1 MSRKSAIMLK
11 GFSLAVSAAMIASVM
26 QIPVYADE
34 LPDGRIA
41 IEAGGGQTIT
51 EHWGNVRYSGQEG
64 NGVDVTANEGS
75 YAVVTTGKVQ
85 TDGIPEGSGFSGVY
99 AYSKVGGFSSAEA
112 EGVRSSAC
120 GIKAVSEDEGS
131 RSSIKVEGDIDAK
144 GNGIET
150 KALSGA
156 EADATVEGD
165 VSGGKAGLEIFNNNG
180 ITKADIDG
188 DLTGGTNGIDAQV
201 INGGKTTVSVDGDIA
216 GKTQNG
222 VYAEV
227 SEGGSFD
234 LTADGS
240 ISGKSAGIVVENG
253 HYAVEDVP
261 ETEGG
266 TVDIRSNDV
275 SGENTG
281 IYVGSYAGAE
291 TDITVKGN
299 VTGGTESAI
308 CANNEKSDTDITVK
322 GDVTSKEG
330 FGITGTTIDGE
341 LNITVDGT
349 VSGGKGGVY
358 TADDGSGFTLTVWK
372 IEPDEQGALAFGMND
387 DEAYVENKAFEQ
399 TIQYIIR
406 LDQPTAGATLSVT
419 DKNGNALSKIVS
431 SENTYEYAYEGDTV
445 LLKVDLAEGY
455 DLLGAY
461 NNDGK
466 AMELLKDADGNYY
479 IVVPKGGGVS
489 LSVEVKKAEP
499 KKPDEDDD
507 YEKALIEFLR
517 QFNAALNDRSNSD
530 SGLMEAAAMQGTA
543 ATIEAAPVSVRNQ
556 LLSKIIDAPTNAHIV
571 FLTNESPILD
581 KEIMD
586 MLEIRRDISLTIS
599 YVLQGKRYIV
609 DIPAGYSIDS
619 LRIKE
624 GIYAGQGDLTLKAYS
639 SVEQVSVKALSMP

>member
-51 EHWGNVRYSGQEG
+51 EHWGNVLYSGQEG
-64 NGVDVTANEGS
+64 NGVDVMANEGS

-150 KALSGA
+150 NAWFGA

-165 VSGGKAGLEIFNNNG
+165 VSGGKAGLEIINNNG

-253 HYAVEDVP
+253 HY
-261 ETEGG
+261 
-266 TVDIRSNDV
+266 
-275 SGENTG
+275 
-281 IYVGSYAGAE
+281 AE

-431 SENTYEYAYEGDTV
+431 SENTYEYAYEGDTA

-466 AMELLKDADGNYY
+466 ATELLKDADGNYY

-507 YEKALIEFLR
+507 YV
-517 QFNAALNDRSNSD
+517 
-530 SGLMEAAAMQGTA
+530 MEAAAMQGTA

-609 DIPAGYSIDS
+609 DIPAGYPIDS

-639 SVEQVSVKALSMP
+639 SVEPVSVKALSMP

>member
-26 QIPVYADE
+26 QIPVYAVE
-34 LPDGRIA
+34 LLDGRIA
-41 IEAGGGQTIT
+41 IEAGGGQKTIT
-51 EHWGNVRYSGQEG
+51 EQWGDVHYSGQDG

-99 AYSKVGGFSSAEA
+99 AYSENAGMSTAEVK
-112 EGVRSSAC
+112 GVQSSAC
-120 GIKAVSEDEGS
+120 GIKAESEGEGS

-156 EADATVEGD
+156 EADATVE
-165 VSGGKAGLEIFNNNG
+165 
-180 ITKADIDG
+180 
-188 DLTGGTNGIDAQV
+188 
-201 INGGKTTVSVDGDIA
+201 
-216 GKTQNG
+216 
-222 VYAEV
+222 
-227 SEGGSFD
+227 
-234 LTADGS
+234 
-240 ISGKSAGIVVENG
+240 
-253 HYAVEDVP
+253 
-261 ETEGG
+261 
-266 TVDIRSNDV
+266 
-275 SGENTG
+275 
-281 IYVGSYAGAE
+281 
-291 TDITVKGN
+291 
-299 VTGGTESAI
+299 
-308 CANNEKSDTDITVK
+308 

-387 DEAYVENKAFEQ
+387 EEYVENTAFER
-399 TIQYIIR
+399 TIKYIIR

-431 SENTYEYAYEGDTV
+431 SENTYEYAYAGATV

-466 AMELLKDADGNYY
+466 ATELLKDADGNYY

-507 YEKALIEFLR
+507 YV
-517 QFNAALNDRSNSD
+517 
-530 SGLMEAAAMQGTA
+530 MEAAAMQGTA

-609 DIPAGYSIDS
+609 DIPAGYPIDS

-624 GIYAGQGDLTLKAYS
+624 GIYAGQGNLTLKAYS
-639 SVEQVSVKALSMP
+639 SVEQVSVKALPMP

>member
-1 MSRKSAIMLK
+1 MSRISGIMLK

-26 QIPVYADE
+26 QLPVYADE
-34 LPDGRIA
+34 LPNGRIV

-51 EHWGNVRYSGQEG
+51 ENWGNVRYSGQDG
-64 NGVDVTANEGS
+64 SGVDVRAYEGS

-85 TDGIPEGSGFSGVY
+85 ADGITEDPTHSGVY
-99 AYSKVGGFSSAEA
+99 AYSRYAGVSTAEV
-112 EGVRSSAC
+112 EGVWSSAC
-120 GIKAVSEDEGS
+120 GIKAESEGVAS

-150 KALSGA
+150 NAGSGA

-188 DLTGGTNGIDAQV
+188 DLTGGTNGIDAEV
-201 INGGKTTVSVDGDIA
+201 INGGKTTVSVDG
-216 GKTQNG
+216 
-222 VYAEV
+222 
-227 SEGGSFD
+227 
-234 LTADGS
+234 S
-240 ISGKSAGIVVENG
+240 ISGKSAGINVENG

-261 ETEGG
+261 EIKGG

-275 SGENTG
+275 SGENCG

-291 TDITVKGN
+291 TDITVNGN

-372 IEPDEQGALAFGMND
+372 IEPDEQGALAFSMND

-406 LDQPTAGATLSVT
+406 LDQPTAGATLSVK

-466 AMELLKDADGNYY
+466 ATELLKDADGNYY

-499 KKPDEDDD
+499 KKPDIA
-507 YEKALIEFLR
+507 ALI
-517 QFNAALNDRSNSD
+517 DRSNSD
-530 SGLMEAAAMQGTA
+530 SSSTEAAAMQGTA
-543 ATIEAAPVSVRNQ
+543 ATIEAAPVNVRN
-556 LLSKIIDAPTNAHIV
+556 LLLNKIVNASTREHIV
-571 FLTNESPILD
+571 FLINESPILD

-586 MLEIRRDISLTIS
+586 MLEMRSDISLTIS

-609 DIPAGYSIDS
+609 DIPEGYPISS
-619 LRIKE
+619 LRITT
-624 GIYAGQGDLTLKAYS
+624 GIYAGQGNLTLKAYS
-639 SVEQVSVKALSMP
+639 SVEPVSTGALPSRRTYRGAQKRRTTIICQNIHNI

>member
-51 EHWGNVRYSGQEG
+51 EHWGNVLYSGQEG
-64 NGVDVTANEGS
+64 NGVDVMANEGS

-165 VSGGKAGLEIFNNNG
+165 VFGGKAGLEIINNNG

-253 HYAVEDVP
+253 HY
-261 ETEGG
+261 
-266 TVDIRSNDV
+266 
-275 SGENTG
+275 
-281 IYVGSYAGAE
+281 AE

-431 SENTYEYAYEGDTV
+431 SENTYEYAYEGDTI

-466 AMELLKDADGNYY
+466 ATELLKDADGNYY

-489 LSVEVKKAEP
+489 LSVEVKK
-499 KKPDEDDD
+499 DDD

-609 DIPAGYSIDS
+609 DIPAGYPIDS

-639 SVEQVSVKALSMP
+639 SVEPVSVKALSMP

>member
-1 MSRKSAIMLK
+1 MSRKSGIMLK

-26 QIPVYADE
+26 QLPVYADE
-34 LPDGRIA
+34 LPDGRIV

-51 EHWGNVRYSGQEG
+51 ENWGNVRYSGQEG
-64 NGVDVTANEGS
+64 SGVDVRAYEGS
-75 YAVVTTGKVQ
+75 DAVVTTGKVRA
-85 TDGIPEGSGFSGVY
+85 DGIPEDPTHSGVY
-99 AYSKVGGFSSAEA
+99 AYSEEGGFSSAET

-120 GIKAVSEDEGS
+120 GIKAVSEDAGS
-131 RSSIKVEGDIDAK
+131 RSGIKVEGDIDAK

-150 KALSGA
+150 NAWFGA
-156 EADATVEGD
+156 ESDAIVEGD

-188 DLTGGTNGIDAQV
+188 DLTGGTNGIDAEV
-201 INGGKTTVSVDGDIA
+201 INGGKTTVSVDG
-216 GKTQNG
+216 
-222 VYAEV
+222 
-227 SEGGSFD
+227 
-234 LTADGS
+234 S
-240 ISGKSAGIVVENG
+240 ISGKSAGINVENG

-261 ETEGG
+261 EIKGG
-266 TVDIRSNDV
+266 TVDIRSDDV

-291 TDITVKGN
+291 TDITVNGN
-299 VTGGTESAI
+299 VTGGTGSAI

-466 AMELLKDADGNYY
+466 ATELLKDADGNYY

-530 SGLMEAAAMQGTA
+530 SGSTEETAMQGTA
-543 ATIEAAPVSVRNQ
+543 ATIEAAPVNVRNQ
-556 LLSKIIDAPTNAHIV
+556 LLNKIVNASTREHIV

-586 MLEIRRDISLTIS
+586 MLEMRSDISLTIS

-609 DIPAGYSIDS
+609 DIPEGYPISS
-619 LRIKE
+619 LRITT
-624 GIYAGQGDLTLKAYS
+624 GIYAGQGNLTLKAYS
-639 SVEQVSVKALSMP
+639 SVEPVSNMALPMP